1 MTTCSLLKLHK
12 AIKTKPAFLHIQ
24 TGWKRNSL
32 SLSSLVTPQQLVSA
46 KTRGETLPL
55 FRWGKPNPQ
64 DFRLCSYADSSC
76 FNLRRPYLW
85 ITKVFIFRLGLPASL
100 WLGGTAHGT
109 ALSVPSS
116 KPLNPLID
124 FSHCWETVTLCS
136 SMKISSQI
144 VKRGSPKNQEKTVK
158 FHLSSDISW
167 PVN

>member
-12 AIKTKPAFLHIQ
+12 AIKTKPAFLHIR

-144 VKRGSPKNQEKTVK
+144 VKRGSPKKQEKTAK
-158 FHLSSDISW
+158 FQLSSDISW
-167 PVN
+167 PAN